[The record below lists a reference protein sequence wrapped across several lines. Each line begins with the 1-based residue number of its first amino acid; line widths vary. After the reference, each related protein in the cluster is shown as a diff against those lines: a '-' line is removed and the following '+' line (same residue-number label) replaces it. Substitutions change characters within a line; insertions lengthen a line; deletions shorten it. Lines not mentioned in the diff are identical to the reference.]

1 MSHAHQSNMPSAT
14 EQRSRPRFFTPH
26 AAPTLGRGNS
36 APASLHGMI
45 PARPD
50 LPNNPQPATPNL
62 ENLTLSSETS
72 STPGCATPASSAA
85 DEYFWEQPLEARA
98 KDIASAES
106 SAPVS
111 SDEPKP
117 SVTFY
122 SGDHELGYP
131 RRNPRPRAASV
142 EAEVETLWN
151 VPTSDIVR
159 RSVTGSA
166 KKRKPDTSNEAGASS
181 AAKM

>member
-1 MSHAHQSNMPSAT
+1 MSHIPQPNSTSTN
-14 EQRSRPRFFTPH
+14 EQRSRHRFFTPH

-45 PARPD
+45 PAHPIE
-50 LPNNPQPATPNL
+50 PNTPQPATPNL
-62 ENLTLSSETS
+62 ENLTLSSETP

-85 DEYFWEQPLEARA
+85 DEYLWEEPLESQA
-98 KDIASAES
+98 KATATAD
-106 SAPVS
+106 S
-111 SDEPKP
+111 SDPASSGEPKS

-131 RRNPRPRAASV
+131 HGNRRPRAASA
-142 EAEVETLWN
+142 EAEIDTLWT

-166 KKRKPDTSNEAGASS
+166 KEHKPETSGEAGVT
-181 AAKM
+181 KM